1 MESLVI
7 ANRLPDEAAR
17 LKIGQRLAIPSGSD
31 RGVRPPAHRL
41 EPRPV
46 RAAPASPRPP
56 LGLALA
62 VPDFVGTAPPFAWPV
77 EGTVTSL
84 FGRRRSG
91 WHRGID
97 VKAERGTI
105 IFAAAEGTVVVSGME
120 PRYGR
125 VVKIEHD
132 DGFLTVY
139 AHNEENLVESA
150 CGWARATRSRLW
162 GAPAAPRR
170 ITCTSRSAATG
181 PCTTRSTCCPVH
193 EAWGK
198 WRRAVR
204 RPRSECRATRTMSS
218 PMSRSMTLVDAED
231 VDQREETRDTS
242 RDEPRRILPGDR
254 RHPAADGRG
263 GDGLGHRVQAGDEAA
278 KQRMVEAN
286 LRLVVQIA
294 RRYRNRGLALPDL
307 IEEGNIGLLRAVEK
321 FDPDRGARF
330 STYAT
335 WWIRQGVTR
344 ALANQAR
351 TIRLPVHVEM
361 LLGRYAREHKRLTQE
376 LERTPN
382 AGELAKALGTTEDQ
396 VAELEELR
404 LQPLSLDRPLA
415 TPELPRLSDI
425 IPDTSADPATTLT
438 RLFRA
443 RADLVAVFDDLAPNE
458 RTVLRHR
465 FGLEGDEPETLEAI
479 GQRMGYSRERIRQI
493 ETAGLRKLRALLG
506 ARGIDAS
513 DLL

>member
-1 MESLVI
+1 VSVSDADDVI
-7 ANRLPDEAAR
+7 PDE
-17 LKIGQRLAIPSGSD
+17 
-31 RGVRPPAHRL
+31 
-41 EPRPV
+41 
-46 RAAPASPRPP
+46 P
-56 LGLALA
+56 LDALA
-62 VPDFVGTAPPFAWPV
+62 
-77 EGTVTSL
+77 
-84 FGRRRSG
+84 
-91 WHRGID
+91 
-97 VKAERGTI
+97 
-105 IFAAAEGTVVVSGME
+105 
-120 PRYGR
+120 
-125 VVKIEHD
+125 
-132 DGFLTVY
+132 
-139 AHNEENLVESA
+139 
-150 CGWARATRSRLW
+150 
-162 GAPAAPRR
+162 
-170 ITCTSRSAATG
+170 
-181 PCTTRSTCCPVH
+181 
-193 EAWGK
+193 
-198 WRRAVR
+198 
-204 RPRSECRATRTMSS
+204 
-218 PMSRSMTLVDAED
+218 DAED

-242 RDEPRRILPGDR
+242 RANLAVYFQEIARIPLLT
-254 RHPAADGRG
+254 AAEETA
-263 GDGLGHRVQAGDEAA
+263 LGHRVQAGDEAA
-278 KQRMVEAN
+278 KERMVEAN

-376 LERTPN
+376 LGRTPN
-382 AGELAKALGTTEDQ
+382 AEELAKALGTSEEQ

-404 LQPLSLDRPLA
+404 LQPLSLDRPA

-425 IPDTSADPATTLT
+425 IPDASADPATTLT

-465 FGLEGDEPETLEAI
+465 FGLEGNEPETLEAI

-493 ETAGLRKLRALLG
+493 EAAGLRKLRALLS